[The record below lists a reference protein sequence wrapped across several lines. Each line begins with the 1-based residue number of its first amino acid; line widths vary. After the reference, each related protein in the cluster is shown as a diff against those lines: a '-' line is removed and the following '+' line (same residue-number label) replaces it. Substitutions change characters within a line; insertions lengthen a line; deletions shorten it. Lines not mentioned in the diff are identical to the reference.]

1 MTKSEERMLRKI
13 EELRKLEQQVT
24 ELQDEISE
32 IKSEIKLKLEKE
44 NITEMQ
50 MGIFTVRYTPYISQR
65 FDSKTF
71 KKDYSNLY
79 NEYLKETSSKRFSI
93 I

>member
-13 EELRKLEQQVT
+13 EELRELEQQVT

-50 MGIFTVRYTPYISQR
+50 TGIFTVRYTPYISQR

-79 NEYLKETSSKRFSI
+79 NEYLKETSGKRFSI